1 MEFSLLIFVSLQS
14 LPNSS
19 WDLKIPPLSMKTG
32 HIVLLGEKKS
42 HKIQTGSKEDV
53 KIASL
58 FKPSTLS
65 AETGR

>member
-32 HIVLLGEKKS
+32 HIVLLGEKK
-42 HKIQTGSKEDV
+42 KVIKYRLV
-53 KIASL
+53 VRKM
-58 FKPSTLS
+58 
-65 AETGR
+65 

>member
-32 HIVLLGEKKS
+32 HIVLLGEKKKS
-42 HKIQTGSKEDV
+42 
-53 KIASL
+53 
-58 FKPSTLS
+58 
-65 AETGR
+65 